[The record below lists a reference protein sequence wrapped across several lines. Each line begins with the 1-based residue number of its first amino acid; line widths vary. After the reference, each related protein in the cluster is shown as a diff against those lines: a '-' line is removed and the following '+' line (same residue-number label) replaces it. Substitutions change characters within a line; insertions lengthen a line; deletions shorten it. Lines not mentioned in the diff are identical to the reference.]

1 MYLQRIHQTVARAD
15 FDQQRFRTAR
25 TILQIADGIG
35 GDELAFVDDDD
46 LLAGL
51 LDLRQDVSAQDDG
64 VVAGETLD
72 QLARF
77 IDLLGIEAGSRLVEN
92 QHVGIVNDGL
102 RQADALAVALGEL
115 AE

>member
-1 MYLQRIHQTVARAD
+1 LYLQRIHQTVARAD

-35 GDELAFVDDDD
+35 GDELSLVDDDD

-51 LDLRQDVSAQDDG
+51 LAFGQAVRAQDDG
-64 VVAGETLD
+64 VVAGEALD
-72 QLARF
+72 ELARF
-77 IDLLGIEAGSRLVEN
+77 IDLLGVEAGGRLVEN
-92 QHVGIVNDGL
+92 QDVGIVDDGL
-102 RQADALAVALGEL
+102 RQADALALALGEL